1 MFLVNIF
8 RPSHRGFVKCGC
20 VPGGL
25 VKHGSVVSPF
35 PQPGLVLIGLGLGA
49 WMPLCCG
56 CVRNSHWGFVG
67 SHQLQTCCHPHR
79 HTTTH
84 TQYCTH
90 KQYIHTHTK
99 QWLYR
104 PAVTMAVEAVWQ
116 DACIQ
121 FSFIRHFIHSV
132 ARCLSLDIGSVQRC
146 YGTIYTSG
154 LSCLAS

>member
-1 MFLVNIF
+1 M
-8 RPSHRGFVKCGC
+8 KCGC

-49 WMPLCCG
+49 WLPLCCG

-116 DACIQ
+116 DACFQ
-121 FSFIRHFIHSV
+121 LFYKRLYSFCCPLPKFRYWSSAALLWDYLYFR
-132 ARCLSLDIGSVQRC
+132 AE
-146 YGTIYTSG
+146 
-154 LSCLAS
+154 LSCLVAQDIFLKWGSYMK